1 MIERR
6 VTLYGSVIEMQ
17 KHVVDQNVTCIQAY
31 SNVRIDQKW
40 VFFFARRW
48 WRFGPHVTTDVSC
61 WDLIKGWTWIPDNL
75 SNLYSCWRGL
85 SYLWTKSSVFA
96 DKPDASLFETSTLS
110 FQRCNR
116 DAFRVYV
123 DFQVGRKRSE
133 VANTETQ
140 SWVLIHSK
148 GLLHSDIQDMY
159 QKGHSSYVE
168 IIPNEKETERP
179 QDVEYSLWTLH
190 YKRIDESHKRIHQSS
205 ASWESKKPTMP

>member
-1 MIERR
+1 M
-6 VTLYGSVIEMQ
+6 
-17 KHVVDQNVTCIQAY
+17 
-31 SNVRIDQKW
+31 
-40 VFFFARRW
+40 
-48 WRFGPHVTTDVSC
+48 
-61 WDLIKGWTWIPDNL
+61 
-75 SNLYSCWRGL
+75 
-85 SYLWTKSSVFA
+85 
-96 DKPDASLFETSTLS
+96 
-110 FQRCNR
+110 
-116 DAFRVYV
+116 

-140 SWVLIHSK
+140 SWVLIRSK

-205 ASWESKKPTMP
+205 AS